1 MSLGCINECIFND
14 WAYKVS
20 ILLRVFRQ
28 VQVVFNYSVPAYDV
42 FEVTVVFRTI
52 FFQIFDKITV
62 FILVESISL
71 NIKFIYDL
79 FY

>member
-1 MSLGCINECIFND
+1 MSVGCIDVCIFND

-42 FEVTVVFRTI
+42 FEVTVVFKTI